1 MMLLWAVAGV
11 PLGVYNIVEEM
22 NVALR
27 VQPQILTFLSLV
39 TWAQCFYYRKVGT
52 PIQQLSKGPWMLML
66 TRKITLAKSFTCRL
80 YRCSGPHSRDLR
92 RHRSGTGLRPASSSK
107 TRLGMAAYLNGGSQC
122 LSAGRWRAE
131 ALLGHLRSPNRAR
144 NQLYLCRDRRCW
156 RPVLSRVCVYVSL
169 VYVCLSGEDGETNS
183 QQKNKRLVC
192 KSSID
197 ILGMVIYGT
206 ELTLWIGVFICGIVF
221 NFVPWIEKRSKERKS
236 RAQEQEERQHGDIS
250 RHEMP
255 SSTSVFRT
263 ASGSDV
269 VTRRVPHH
277 GSSSLGAE

>member
-144 NQLYLCRDRRCW
+144 NQLYLCRNRRC
-156 RPVLSRVCVYVSL
+156 RRSVLSRVCVYVSL
-169 VYVCLSGEDGETNS
+169 VCMSVCPVKTVKLTRNKKTN
-183 QQKNKRLVC
+183 
-192 KSSID
+192 
-197 ILGMVIYGT
+197 G
-206 ELTLWIGVFICGIVF
+206 
-221 NFVPWIEKRSKERKS
+221 
-236 RAQEQEERQHGDIS
+236 
-250 RHEMP
+250 
-255 SSTSVFRT
+255 
-263 ASGSDV
+263 
-269 VTRRVPHH
+269 
-277 GSSSLGAE
+277 